1 MYPYNISYQSE
12 IYSKLTWTSNP
23 LHEKNLV
30 LWHFLKIVYDIVF
43 IMKMLQEY
51 IMNIKFYW
59 KILQVY

>member
-12 IYSKLTWTSNP
+12 IYFKIHMDFN
-23 LHEKNLV
+23 EKNLV
-30 LWHFLKIVYDIVF
+30 LWHFLKIVYDIFF
-43 IMKMLQEY
+43 IMKKLQEY